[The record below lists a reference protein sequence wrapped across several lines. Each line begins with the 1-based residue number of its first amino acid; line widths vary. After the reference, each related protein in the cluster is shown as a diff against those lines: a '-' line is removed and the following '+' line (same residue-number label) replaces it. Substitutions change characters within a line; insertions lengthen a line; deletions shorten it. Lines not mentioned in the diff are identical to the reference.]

1 MFWLYPDIDS
11 NEDNFQKDNIE
22 SHEDN
27 IDSDDY
33 FEPEDDYIEPEDD
46 YIEPE
51 DDYIEPEDDYISDED
66 YYISDEELIDETKKI
81 TFRGMVAVWSL
92 VSVFSNLIQKFHNSL
107 KLVM

>member
-11 NEDNFQKDNIE
+11 NEDNFEKDNID
-22 SHEDN
+22 SHEEN

-33 FEPEDDYIEPEDD
+33 FELEDD

-81 TFRGMVAVWSL
+81 TIRGMVAEWLL

>member
-11 NEDNFQKDNIE
+11 NEDNFEKDNID
-22 SHEDN
+22 SHEEN

-33 FEPEDDYIEPEDD
+33 FEPEDD

-81 TFRGMVAVWSL
+81 TIRGMVAEWLL
-92 VSVFSNLIQKFHNSL
+92 VSVFSNLIQKFHN
-107 KLVM
+107 